1 MLQNGFV
8 IVCFSIFFFFF
19 FFFFFFKKININ
31 EFILTIIL
39 DCYISSNVL
48 YLFYIYKV
56 HNGANKFLKKE
67 IFDCE
72 KVPER
77 WPCYKCEEFK
87 NTTRRFT
94 ENLKLENTIRIDN
107 L

>member
-1 MLQNGFV
+1 M
-8 IVCFSIFFFFF
+8 
-19 FFFFFFKKININ
+19 
-31 EFILTIIL
+31 